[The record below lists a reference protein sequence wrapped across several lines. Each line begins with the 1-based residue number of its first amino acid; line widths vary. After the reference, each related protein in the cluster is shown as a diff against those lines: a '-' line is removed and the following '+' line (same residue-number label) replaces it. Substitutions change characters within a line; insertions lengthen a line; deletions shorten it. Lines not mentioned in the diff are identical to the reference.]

1 MTPQSLS
8 IADLKAVIDDTNKL
22 LEDPH
27 FSKIHFACLNEY
39 WLRINHIHPPT
50 EPKNEEK

>member
-8 IADLKAVIDDTNKL
+8 IADLKEAAL
-22 LEDPH
+22 LMLL
-27 FSKIHFACLNEY
+27 FA
-39 WLRINHIHPPT
+39 IVSIVSIIPPT